1 MKKLDNK
8 DALEILNIFKQYNL
22 PKKEFITL
30 DELMKDVPKSKVK
43 IKYLSELDKNK

>member
-1 MKKLDNK
+1 MENKQDSVLDNNN
-8 DALEILNIFKQYNL
+8 ILTVVKELFKNH

-43 IKYLSELDKNK
+43 YLSDNE